1 MSTDVGSNRYEFP
14 DAAGYPDGSGFLD
27 EGTAMLLTDSDP
39 HQANDP
45 ALPSNDGGA
54 EVELHRDDVQRRY
67 VATVGARE
75 VGNIRYDEVDGRVV
89 VVKTSVLPTFRGR
102 GIATEL
108 IAYAL
113 RDIRVRGMR
122 ITVYCPLVAAFIEG
136 NQQFADLIDPA
147 YPGR

>member
-1 MSTDVGSNRYEFP
+1 LSTEVGSKKYEFP
-14 DAAGYPDGSGFLD
+14 DAAGYPDGAGFLD
-27 EGTAMLLTDSDP
+27 EGTAMLFTGSEP
-39 HQANDP
+39 RQANDP
-45 ALPSNDGGA
+45 ALVSKDGGV
-54 EVELHRDDVQRRY
+54 EVKLQRDDVHRRY
-67 VATVGARE
+67 VATVGERE

-89 VVKTSVLPTFRGR
+89 VLKTSVLPTFRGR

-113 RDIRVRGMR
+113 RDIRDRGMQ